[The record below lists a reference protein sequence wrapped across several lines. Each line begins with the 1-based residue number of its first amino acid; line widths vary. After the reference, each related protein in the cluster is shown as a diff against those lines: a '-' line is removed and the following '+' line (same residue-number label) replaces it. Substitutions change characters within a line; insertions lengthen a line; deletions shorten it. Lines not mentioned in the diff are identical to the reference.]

1 MKFSVACNFDPA
13 LVEAMKGFP
22 VYELYGKLTSDFVG
36 GGRAS
41 FTLPSV
47 GRKKLAAYVR
57 KVHNAGIAF
66 NYLLNASC
74 FENQEITRS
83 GQRNIR
89 KLLDW
94 LSELGVDAVTL
105 NHPLLL
111 QMIKSHYPSLKTRIG
126 VFAAINTVQ
135 RARFWEGEGA
145 DCLCLEDIAVNR
157 DFKLLAKIRETVK
170 CDLQLLVN
178 NSCFY
183 SCGMSNTH
191 MNMLSHASQSKHRS
205 KGFYIDYCILRCSRE
220 KLQDPVNYIRATW
233 IRPEDLH
240 HYQKIGYQNFKIVER
255 NSPTA
260 LLQKRV
266 LAYAEGRYEG
276 NLLDLVQP
284 YGHAEE
290 TKKSAWAKARL
301 IMRYFLRPL
310 QVNVMKLAKMKTL
323 AEKQGM
329 LTPLN
334 TQPPVVILNHK
345 LNGFINQ
352 FLAGA
357 CHDKNC
363 DACRYCHF
371 IADQHVKVDPE
382 YRKECLS
389 LYSEITEEVESG
401 GMWR

>member
-13 LVEAMKGFP
+13 LVDAMKGFP

-47 GRKKLAAYVR
+47 GRKKMAAYVQR
-57 KVHNAGIAF
+57 VHDAGIKF

-74 FENQEITRS
+74 FENRELTRA
-83 GQRNIR
+83 GQRSIR
-89 KLLDW
+89 NLLDW

-111 QMIKSHYPSLKTRIG
+111 QMIRKRYPSLKTRIG

-205 KGFYIDYCILRCSRE
+205 KGFFIDYCIIRCTQE
-220 KLQDPVNYIRATW
+220 KLADPVNYIRASW

-255 NSPTA
+255 SSPTL

-266 LAYAEGRYEG
+266 RAYAEGHYEG
-276 NLLDLVQP
+276 NLLDLIQP
-284 YGHAEE
+284 YGHAEDR
-290 TKKSAWAKARL
+290 KSAWGKVRL
-301 IMRYFLRPL
+301 ALRYFLRPL
-310 QVNVMKLAKMKTL
+310 KVNVRKLAKMKNL

-329 LTPLN
+329 LTPLDIP
-334 TQPPVVILNHK
+334 PPVVIQNEK
-345 LNGFINQ
+345 MNGFIHQ
-352 FLAGA
+352 FLSGA
-357 CHDKNC
+357 CHDKSC
-363 DACRYCHF
+363 ETCRYCHF
-371 IADQHVKVDPE
+371 IADRHVKVDPE
-382 YRKECLS
+382 YRRECLA
-389 LYSEITEEVESG
+389 LYSDITEELETG
-401 GMWR
+401 AMWR